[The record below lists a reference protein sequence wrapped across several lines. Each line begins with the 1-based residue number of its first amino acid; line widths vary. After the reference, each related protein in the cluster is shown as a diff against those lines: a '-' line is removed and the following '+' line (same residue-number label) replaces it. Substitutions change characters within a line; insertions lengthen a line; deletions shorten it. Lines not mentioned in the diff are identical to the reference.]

1 MRDANKR
8 WVGCADPRGERVPA
22 GAGLA
27 RLAGGRGAGRGAAQ
41 ADRAVE
47 ALLAL
52 VQRGVRGRAPGGAGP
67 ARPGRRAPL
76 QPQPHRDRRLTAP
89 PA

>member
-1 MRDANKR
+1 MRDANER

-22 GAGLA
+22 GAGLP
-27 RLAGGRGAGRGAAQ
+27 RLAGGRGACRGASQ

-52 VQRGVRGRAPGGAGP
+52 LQRGIRGRPSRGSSP
-67 ARPGRRAPL
+67 PRPGRRAPL